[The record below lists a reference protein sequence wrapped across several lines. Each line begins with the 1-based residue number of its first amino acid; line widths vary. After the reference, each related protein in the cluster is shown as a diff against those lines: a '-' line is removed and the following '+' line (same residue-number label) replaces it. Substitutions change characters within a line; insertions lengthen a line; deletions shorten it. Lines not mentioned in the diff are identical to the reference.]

1 MIFRKTYVFF
11 RKCADL
17 CFDGSFSKGGSFK
30 VSVVRVTMDDAI
42 GSGSVGDGSSRYYP
56 RSRVEGW
63 KWSVGF
69 DLLNPPVGCA
79 MWAPPQKKN
88 RPFWAEIWH
97 PFPEGV
103 GWCFWNPA
111 LLCHLSARQPCLKS
125 VACCPGAAAAGWS
138 SIHHVNILLTRD
150 PSRLKLVYF
159 STFISKLRFVWL
171 DLYKMH
177 PGNLT

>member
-1 MIFRKTYVFF
+1 MCRSLFWWIIFKRWFLQGF
-11 RKCADL
+11 GR
-17 CFDGSFSKGGSFK
+17 
-30 VSVVRVTMDDAI
+30 VSSNHGWCHRI
-42 GSGSVGDGSSRYYP
+42 RIPGP
-56 RSRVEGW
+56 EGW

-69 DLLNPPVGCA
+69 DHIDSSSRVCNVSPP
-79 MWAPPQKKN
+79 PPKKN

-103 GWCFWNPA
+103 GWCLWNPA

-138 SIHHVNILLTRD
+138 SIHHVNIFD
-150 PSRLKLVYF
+150 SGSESVEMF
-159 STFISKLRFVWL
+159 WV
-171 DLYKMH
+171 DLYKIH

>member
-1 MIFRKTYVFF
+1 MCRSLFWWIIFKRWFLQGFGRKSNHGWCHRIRIGWWRQQPLLSQVP
-11 RKCADL
+11 
-17 CFDGSFSKGGSFK
+17 SGGLE
-30 VSVVRVTMDDAI
+30 VVRRFW
-42 GSGSVGDGSSRYYP
+42 SSESSSR
-56 RSRVEGW
+56 VCN
-63 KWSVGF
+63 V
-69 DLLNPPVGCA
+69 NPP
-79 MWAPPQKKN
+79 PKKN